1 MTLQRIPVSE
11 LDENTDVSPDAV
23 VHVVQDGVSKKAGVG
38 NLVGIGDFAT
48 IADLAASRK
57 LTDGKYYT
65 ASSAF
70 NGEPE
75 TFLYDADSTATAD
88 GALIVTATGMGA
100 GRLVSTRTVYADFAE
115 LDADTR
121 ALAEGTALRWGGINY
136 TVAASGGLTTSG
148 GLKLS
153 VERVGGAWPMRAWG
167 LVDDYYQADGISKNA
182 SPTDNSIAFQAM
194 VDAGGGY
201 CVAIVDGAYAFQST
215 ILNPGILHLKSP
227 EVVTD
232 YVDAFSQKNRTFVL
246 ANSTAEMFDTDPDHG
261 QSAFNVQGFDF
272 DFGTSGSFHKVSDKT
287 PIADYVNIHMR
298 GCRTFGGTGNTIDGT
313 LGSFLWVIQDNIFG
327 QGGSHD
333 LALRLHQPHGAV
345 ISGNQFS
352 FRNVRDVV
360 STGGGVATY
369 YANNSNDADV
379 EYKICCLDIEN
390 FQSWE
395 IRGNY
400 CETYNYFP
408 DTAVLVNDGRGPEWL
423 RFTVSHGNPD
433 HIPVVDNNYLN
444 FPFSDRVIV
453 IRRISAEENL
463 NSKAT
468 PVIGPNNTFHNLKSG
483 AATVY
488 HEQTGT
494 GTLTIPRP
502 QVDTLNSVRKIE
514 DPNSTLFVYGHG
526 ARYVAQGTY
535 TNFVGN
541 GYIDWSDVATLIP
554 LRSDR
559 IAYLDGSP
567 SYRLRTAAG
576 RYRFTFYWDWS
587 SAVDL
592 GDWNMRIYESAP
604 SSKFATRQ
612 ILQTGT
618 SGYGTEVYEVNLGQL
633 AYFSVRP
640 AKTTLAATPICD
652 TLNVRVVLESL
663 DI

>member
-1 MTLQRIPVSE
+1 MALTPAGGVPISNESLEGGYLLAEVGGNTRRVS
-11 LDENTDVSPDAV
+11 S
-23 VHVVQDGVSKKAGVG
+23 
-38 NLVGIGDFAT
+38 GDFT
-48 IADLAASRK
+48 SIANMAASTK
-57 LTDGKYYT
+57 LFDGQTVY
-65 ASSAF
+65 A
-70 NGEPE
+70 NGEAF
-75 TFLYDADSTATAD
+75 TYDAASTATAD
-88 GALIVTATGMGA
+88 GALIVVATGMGV
-100 GRLVSTRTVYADFAE
+100 GRLISTRKTHVSVSDFLTGDFRGYETYIAGDIVE
-115 LDADTR
+115 A
-121 ALAEGTALRWGGINY
+121 GGFRY
-136 TVAASGGLTTSG
+136 EVAASGAIDHHKTTPG
-148 GLKLS
+148 GVKVY
-153 VERVGGAWPMRAWG
+153 VERVGGAWPMKAWG
-167 LVDDYYQADGISKNA
+167 FVDDYYQANGISKNA
-182 SPTDNSIAFQAM
+182 TPADNSVVFQEM
-194 VDAGGGY
+194 VDAGVGY
-201 CVAIVDGAYAFQST
+201 CAAVVDGAYAFQTT

-246 ANSTAEMFDTDPDHG
+246 SNSTAEMFDTDPDHG
-261 QSAFNVQGFDF
+261 QSAFNVQGFDM
-272 DFGTSGSFHKVSDKT
+272 DFGASGSFHKVSDKT
-287 PIADYVNIHMR
+287 AIIDYVNIHMR
-298 GCRTFGGTGNTIDGT
+298 GCRTFGGTGNAIDGT
-313 LGSFLWVIQDNIFG
+313 LGSFLWVIEDNIFG
-327 QGGSHD
+327 SQGYHD
-333 LALRLHQPHGAV
+333 VALRLHQPHGAI

-400 CETYNYFP
+400 CETYNYTP
-408 DTAVLVNDGRGPEWL
+408 ETAVLVNSGRGPEWL
-423 RFTVSHGNPD
+423 RFSVSHSNPD

-444 FPFSDRVIV
+444 MTHSDRVIV
-453 IRRISAEENL
+453 IRRVAAEENL

-468 PVIGPNNTFHNLKSG
+468 PVIGPNNTFHNLKVG
-483 AATVY
+483 AATLY

-541 GYIDWSDVATLIP
+541 GYIDWSDVAAMVR
-554 LRSDR
+554 LRNDR
-559 IAYLDGSP
+559 IAYLDGAP
-567 SYRLRTAAG
+567 NYRLRTATG
-576 RYRFTFYWDWS
+576 RYRFTFHWHWT
-587 SAVDL
+587 SAVAL

-604 SSKFATRQ
+604 SSKFSTRQ

-618 SGYGTEVYEVNLGQL
+618 SGYGTEVYEVCLGQL
-633 AYFSVRP
+633 AYFAVRP